1 MHIYGADAYVQHIC
15 RDIHWPCT
23 IPVTQ
28 VTHMACPPGQPRW
41 LEEGSDSGEDNNLP
55 SEASGT
61 PPDFEWVRNEHVFH
75 LQKARCQT

>member
-1 MHIYGADAYVQHIC
+1 MEIACHVGPVCRSVTMHIYGADAYVQHIC

-41 LEEGSDSGEDNNLP
+41 LEEGSDSGKDNNL
-55 SEASGT
+55 
-61 PPDFEWVRNEHVFH
+61 
-75 LQKARCQT
+75 